1 MTPVTILFLWKGD
14 DSLPADKDD
23 ELLEVFDQNGL
34 STGAFLPRGEVHKKK
49 LFHQEVSLCV
59 INEKDEILLEKR
71 NKNKKANPSKWS
83 LVGGHVTKGETL
95 EEAIKKEA
103 FEEVG
108 IHFDSVT
115 LFDQRKN
122 QESHSFKNRFYTF
135 TDKKIEEYNVQKEE
149 VDEVI
154 YMNFGNFLE
163 LIKKKEN
170 KTVYNYNEDG
180 EIFLKLKEIIERRK
194 IK

>member
-1 MTPVTILFLWKGD
+1 M
-14 DSLPADKDD
+14 PADKDD
-23 ELLEVFDQNGL
+23 ELLEVFDPNGL

-83 LVGGHVTKGETL
+83 WVGGHVTKGETL